1 MCYVRRHRHDKWPP
15 LVVDLFAFWI
25 GSFVWKVD
33 LYKDDID
40 NNIVTPSTK
49 MKMVWLTNSSMCQ
62 ATIEWRCCSNM
73 WDHVA
78 LSLRSLNKIWKVS
91 TAKHH
96 CLHFRFS
103 VSTFVFFF
111 CKYYIRFKQL
121 CLIRTKKKCFIM
133 YCAANFLTFL
143 RQIKKSNVPR
153 YNRRYLG

>member
-1 MCYVRRHRHDKWPP
+1 MCYVRRHIHDKWPP
-15 LVVDLFAFWI
+15 LVVFAFWI
-25 GSFVWKVD
+25 GTFVWKVD

-96 CLHFRFS
+96 CLHFRS
-103 VSTFVFFF
+103 STFVFFVSITSGSNSYVLF
-111 CKYYIRFKQL
+111 AQRRNVSL
-121 CLIRTKKKCFIM
+121 CT
-133 YCAANFLTFL
+133 
-143 RQIKKSNVPR
+143 VPR
-153 YNRRYLG
+153 IF

>member
-78 LSLRSLNKIWKVS
+78 LSLRSLRRHQKCPQPRSITVYILVRS
-91 TAKHH
+91 
-96 CLHFRFS
+96 
-103 VSTFVFFF
+103 STFVFL
-111 CKYYIRFKQL
+111 KYYIRFKQL

-143 RQIKKSNVPR
+143 RQKNQMYR
-153 YNRRYLG
+153 GTTAGT